1 MKPTTPVE
9 ALVESYE
16 YRLDTMAEEYEA
28 LLKEAD
34 SITEICVILEDQEIV
49 SFCSEHGTYSFDNGD
64 IIEGEA

>member
-28 LLKEAD
+28 LLKD
-34 SITEICVILEDQEIV
+34 SNNRIAQLER
-49 SFCSEHGTYSFDNGD
+49 T
-64 IIEGEA
+64 IEDMKELIA